1 VFNSSPHLPEAG
13 WTGMAI
19 RKMQLPVASSQF
31 LLDLH
36 WQLVTGNWQLINPGC
51 RPTEEVDWQTSR

>member
-1 VFNSSPHLPEAG
+1 MCSIHPPTSPEMG

-31 LLDLH
+31 LLDLTGN
-36 WQLVTGNWQLINPGC
+36 WLLVTGN
-51 RPTEEVDWQTSR
+51 